1 MQVAKDT
8 VVSIDYSLKNSAGE
22 VLDTSEGAQ
31 PLSYLHGH
39 KNIVPGLEEALEGH
53 EEGADVSVTVP
64 PEKGYGP
71 RHDELVQTAPLSAF
85 PEDNPPTPGMRFQAE
100 TQNGPTVIQ
109 VTKVE
114 GDEVTVDANHVLAG
128 EDLNFDVTVKQVR
141 AATEQELEH
150 GHVHEAGEDH

>member
-1 MQVAKDT
+1 
-8 VVSIDYSLKNSAGE
+8 
-22 VLDTSEGAQ
+22 
-31 PLSYLHGH
+31 
-39 KNIVPGLEEALEGH
+39 
-53 EEGADVSVTVP
+53 
-64 PEKGYGP
+64 
-71 RHDELVQTAPLSAF
+71 
-85 PEDNPPTPGMRFQAE
+85 MRFQAE

-150 GHVHEAGEDH
+150 GQVHKAGEDH